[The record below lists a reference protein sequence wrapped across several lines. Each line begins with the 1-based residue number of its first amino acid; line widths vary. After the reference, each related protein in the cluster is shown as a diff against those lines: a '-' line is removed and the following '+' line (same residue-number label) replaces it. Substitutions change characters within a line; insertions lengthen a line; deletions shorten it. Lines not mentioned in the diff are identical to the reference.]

1 MEGTVLANFRHAIRL
16 QKAMEFDRARAS
28 YDLVLNFA
36 PDNAEALWGRLLC
49 HYGAAPVSEDGRNFY
64 MIHRP
69 DEMVPLREQP
79 DYEYACQLAD
89 PALRSQIQE
98 EAAYIDRAILRIR
111 HMAETKPDFDI
122 FICHK
127 CSHPEGG
134 YTEDYKRAN
143 NLYMRLKDKGYRVF
157 FAPLEMEKHAAGED
171 YEAMIYHAL
180 KTSKVMLVV
189 CSDSEYLH
197 SKWVQAEWLRFLRMM
212 SGDDE
217 KRLIPLL
224 YGGMDPCRLPKHFQY
239 RHLQCINMEG
249 DGYELVEQNVEK
261 IIRKCGGESGEEPPP
276 PPPPRKSGGWI
287 LLLVLALLAAAAA
300 GAYFLRNEG
309 GTACEHLHSS
319 WQTKASYKSNNSVYH
334 TVTEVQ
340 TKVCNDCGKEL
351 QRMPATTREE
361 AHVYVDS
368 ECQHCGVLSVT
379 TLPVTTPPVTT
390 PPVTTPPV
398 TTPPVTTPPVT
409 TPPVT
414 TPPVTTPPVTTP
426 PATPTP
432 SPTPTPT
439 PIAIV
444 SMTMDIAY
452 NEDSEI
458 ATVSWS
464 SVSGAVKYRVKRAKG
479 KDNERGDWTTIQ
491 ETSAMKYAD
500 DGITGRMYSTY
511 QVEAIDRY
519 GNVIGR
525 STERS
530 VYAATWG
537 PRIWTEI
544 PPKEDGVTRIVDRRT
559 QYQYRDQEVEYSPW
573 SSWSLWTMTRREI
586 ADSNLMR
593 EEMDVKY
600 KWWAA
605 KCNICGRHNPYH
617 GSKVKCY
624 GCGITL
630 YNDKG
635 LWSNAFYYSD
645 HSSGSELDGRSN
657 GRIYDGNRYWL
668 TSEKVTVYRYKTR
681 SVSYGWSECS
691 AWQDEYVEETSTR
704 KVNRRTLYC
713 YQKLE

>member
-1 MEGTVLANFRHAIRL
+1 MPTIKECRCCGYLMKFPENVGVLACPACSTRNQEPKMEGTVLANFRHAIRL

-300 GAYFLRNEG
+300 GAYFLRNEVW
-309 GTACEHLHSS
+309 TPCEHLHSS
-319 WQTKASYKSNNSVYH
+319 WQTKVSYKRNNSVYH

-340 TKVCNDCGKEL
+340 TKVCNDCGEEL
-351 QRMPATTREE
+351 QRRQEPTREE
-361 AHVYVDS
+361 AHVYVDG
-368 ECQHCGVLSVT
+368 ECQHCGTQATPTPS
-379 TLPVTTPPVTT
+379 PTTPTPSPTT
-390 PPVTTPPV
+390 PTPSP
-398 TTPPVTTPPVT
+398 T
-409 TPPVT
+409 
-414 TPPVTTPPVTTP
+414 
-426 PATPTP
+426 TPTP
-432 SPTPTPT
+432 SPTPTLK
-439 PIAIV
+439 PILFSISISFDNKSVRLTWNSVEGAEQYRVYRARGRGTEGVYIGTV
-444 SMTMDIAY
+444 STAVFEDKEYVDNLWNEYSVQAY
-452 NEDSEI
+452 NAWGVMIGESVPTAEYIERKPNLSISGATSPSGTHVKGRNFAIRGVVSTDCGKITYISGVVRNNSTGSIVCSASAAPNSTSYNLQGHINNSLKFGDLPAGKYTYTII
-458 ATVSWS
+458 ATAQNGSQSTTTTLIS
-464 SVSGAVKYRVKRAKG
+464 SSFTVK
-479 KDNERGDWTTIQ
+479 
-491 ETSAMKYAD
+491 
-500 DGITGRMYSTY
+500 
-511 QVEAIDRY
+511 
-519 GNVIGR
+519 
-525 STERS
+525 
-530 VYAATWG
+530 
-537 PRIWTEI
+537 
-544 PPKEDGVTRIVDRRT
+544 
-559 QYQYRDQEVEYSPW
+559 
-573 SSWSLWTMTRREI
+573 
-586 ADSNLMR
+586 
-593 EEMDVKY
+593 
-600 KWWAA
+600 
-605 KCNICGRHNPYH
+605 
-617 GSKVKCY
+617 
-624 GCGITL
+624 
-630 YNDKG
+630 
-635 LWSNAFYYSD
+635 
-645 HSSGSELDGRSN
+645 
-657 GRIYDGNRYWL
+657 
-668 TSEKVTVYRYKTR
+668 
-681 SVSYGWSECS
+681 
-691 AWQDEYVEETSTR
+691 
-704 KVNRRTLYC
+704 
-713 YQKLE
+713 